1 MKCISVLNFMFVCVL
16 SGHILFSSYGI
27 SIKAG
32 TAEIQNED
40 EIFKKLSKIRILSL
54 IMVKYARLWL

>member
-16 SGHILFSSYGI
+16 SGHRLFSSYGI

-40 EIFKKLSKIRILSL
+40 EIFQKAFEIQNSKSN
-54 IMVKYARLWL
+54 YG

>member
-16 SGHILFSSYGI
+16 SGHRLFSSCGI
-27 SIKAG
+27 TKKAG

-40 EIFKKLSKIRILSL
+40 GRFQKAFETLNFNSI
-54 IMVKYARLWL
+54 